1 MLLVLDLPGQIPRR
15 HLFDLPYDAPEFE
28 TCSASAVSVG
38 EGTLSE
44 TFVLPPRVESADA
57 ADYELL
63 FLRRRREEDEI
74 SVTARAIP
82 PKNLK
87 AIELLEQWF
96 SKPSQVPKEKWE
108 EFERIIAEGRTFSF
122 QE

>member
-1 MLLVLDLPGQIPRR
+1 MPVVLELPGQIPRR
-15 HLFDLPYDAPEFE
+15 HLSDLPYDAPEFN

-38 EGTLSE
+38 ESAVVE
-44 TFVLPPRVESADA
+44 AFVLPPRVPSAYA
-57 ADYELL
+57 AGYEP
-63 FLRRRREEDEI
+63 FFPKHGREEEEI

-96 SKPSQVPKEKWE
+96 SKPSRVPEEKWE
-108 EFERIIAEGRTFSF
+108 KFRQVIAEGRSLSF
-122 QE
+122 RE